1 MTSPGRTAQGVFIT
15 GTDTGVGKTIVTAAV
30 VTALTAQGINAG
42 VMKPIATG
50 VEEPSVGRSD
60 SDWLMTITGLAD
72 PPDLIAPYRF
82 RTAAAPLI
90 AAARDGRA
98 IEPARIIGA
107 FQALSARH
115 DCVVVEGIG
124 GVLVPITPNVFVAD
138 MAQQMGLPVLIVA
151 RAGLGSI
158 NHTLLTLDCLRGRG
172 ALILGLIFN
181 HAARPP
187 SVSDESDTVRT
198 ILQVSGLRSFGE
210 LPYCEGLPATWT
222 AHQDTLIA
230 HLDVPGLLDAL
241 GLRGTA

>member
-1 MTSPGRTAQGVFIT
+1 MSRPGRTPRSVLIT

-30 VTALTAQGINAG
+30 VTALTANGINTG

-50 VEEPSVGRSD
+50 TSAGVDALSD
-60 SDWLMTITGLAD
+60 PDWLASVTGVGD

-90 AAARDGRA
+90 AAAREGLA

-124 GVLVPITPNVFVAD
+124 GVLVPVTPDLFIAD
-138 MAQQMGLPVLIVA
+138 LARQMGLPVLIVA

-158 NHTLLTLDCLRGRG
+158 NHTLMTLECLRNRG
-172 ALILGLIFN
+172 IAVCGLIFN
-181 HAARPP
+181 HPSPP
-187 SVSDESDTVRT
+187 PAGTDESDTVRT
-198 ILQVSGLRSFGE
+198 ILRLSGLPSFGE
-210 LPYCEGLPATWT
+210 LPYCAGLPAAWT
-222 AHQDTLIA
+222 QHRDRLVAGLNVQ
-230 HLDVPGLLDAL
+230 GLLDAL
-241 GLRGTA
+241 GLRGLA

>member
-1 MTSPGRTAQGVFIT
+1 MSSPGRTPRGVLIT

-30 VTALTAQGINAG
+30 VTALTANGINTG

-50 VEEPSVGRSD
+50 TSAGVDALSD
-60 SDWLMTITGLAD
+60 PDWLASVTGVGD
-72 PPDLIAPYRF
+72 PPDLIAPYRL

-90 AAARDGRA
+90 AAAREGLA

-124 GVLVPITPNVFVAD
+124 GVMVPVTPDLFVAD
-138 MAQQMGLPVLIVA
+138 LARQMGLPVLVVA

-158 NHTLLTLDCLRGRG
+158 NHTLMTLECLRSRG
-172 ALILGLIFN
+172 VPILGLIFN
-181 HAARPP
+181 HPSPP
-187 SVSDESDTVRT
+187 PAGTDESETVQT

-210 LPYCEGLPATWT
+210 LPYCEGLPAAWSQ
-222 AHQDTLIA
+222 HQEKLVGRLAID
-230 HLDVPGLLDAL
+230 GLLQAL
-241 GLRGTA
+241 GMQGLA